1 MEDKLIESLISSG
14 VPAIVII
21 AGLYFGKN
29 LIEHF
34 FNETIELKKKE
45 LEQENK
51 NFQHQ
56 LDAKLQ
62 EFNIK
67 FSNLH
72 SERAEVIK
80 NLYMKLIELQS
91 SMFTYTR
98 RAHIIIDDGKK
109 EKQERTDRVNL
120 ALKEFSNYY
129 FPNKIFFNSSIT
141 LKIDSLINDY
151 YKIGWDF
158 TDVLYYIEN
167 KFDLERED
175 IKSNFEKMKELSIK
189 VEKDFPILI
198 DELAEEF
205 KEILGVNN

>member
-98 RAHIIIDDGKK
+98 RAHIIIDDGIK

>member
-56 LDAKLQ
+56 LDTKLQ
-62 EFNIK
+62 EINIQ
-67 FSNLH
+67 FSSLH

-80 NLYMKLIELQS
+80 NLYQKLINLQIA
-91 SMFTYTR
+91 MNEYT
-98 RAHIIIDDGKK
+98 HIAQNIDND
-109 EKQERTDRVNL
+109 EERMENTSN
-120 ALKEFSNYY
+120 ALIAFSENYL
-129 FPNKIFFNSSIT
+129 PNKIYFSKSIV
-141 LKIDSLINDY
+141 LKIDNILNEYRSTGWEFTRVLRDIKNPPKYRNSRIDNWDKIFDKVQSYFPSLIEELEND
-151 YKIGWDF
+151 F
-158 TDVLYYIEN
+158 
-167 KFDLERED
+167 R
-175 IKSNFEKMKELSIK
+175 
-189 VEKDFPILI
+189 
-198 DELAEEF
+198 
-205 KEILGVNN
+205 EILGVKN

>member
-34 FNETIELKKKE
+34 FNESIELKKKE

-98 RAHIIIDDGKK
+98 RAHIIIDDGIK